1 LNFEDVALE
10 VRDFKEGAMQ
20 FEGRHDGK
28 SASRRGGMWEIAT
41 VSEEAALASEEV
53 KLNAGC
59 EEGSMEIEE
68 GIMEILGSHQVRL
81 P

>member
-10 VRDFKEGAMQ
+10 VRDFKDGAMQ

-41 VSEEAALASEEV
+41 VSEEV

-59 EEGSMEIEE
+59 EEGSMEIKE